1 MTLCTLMSQDVT
13 LDKSGNVLPIITS
26 SLREN
31 LQPIMKNVPQYQ
43 MLNKDNWTY
52 KYDLPMENTDDTYD
66 VLMVIYA
73 LQDQGYLKYIII

>member
-1 MTLCTLMSQDVT
+1 MSQDVT
-13 LDKSGNVLPIITS
+13 MDKSENVLPIITS

-31 LQPIMKNVPQYQ
+31 LQLIMKNVPQCH

-73 LQDQGYLKYIII
+73 MQDPGYLKYILI